1 MGDHADSVPAVT
13 DLAQSINEITAL
25 IHEYAFRLDAG
36 DLDGVAALFEHGE
49 LGSTRHDGRLR
60 GTAEARTNYDGV
72 IIYEDGTPQTQ
83 HQITNV
89 TIKVDGSSA
98 TAKSSFTVLQIGK
111 LGFQPIV
118 AGNYLDRFE
127 QVDGGWRYSERVF
140 DPRLLGDLSRH
151 MQRT

>member
-1 MGDHADSVPAVT
+1 MT
-13 DLAQSINEITAL
+13 DLAGAVNEITAL

-60 GTAEARTNYDGV
+60 GSAEARTNYKNV
-72 IIYEDGTPQTQ
+72 ILYADGTPRTQ

-89 TIKVDGSSA
+89 TVTVDGTTA
-98 TAKSSFTVLQIGK
+98 TARSSFTVLQVIK
-111 LGFQPIV
+111 KRFQPIV

-127 QVDGGWRYSERVF
+127 QADGVWRFTERIF
-140 DPRLLGDLSRH
+140 DPRLLGDLSHH
-151 MQRT
+151 MRRT

>member
-1 MGDHADSVPAVT
+1 MT
-13 DLAQSINEITAL
+13 DLARDVNEITAL

-60 GTAEARTNYDGV
+60 GTAEARTNYNNV
-72 IIYEDGTPQTQ
+72 ILYADGTPRTQ

-89 TIKVDGSSA
+89 TVKVDGTTA
-98 TAKSSFTVLQIGK
+98 TARSSFTVLQIVK
-111 LGFQPIV
+111 KGFQPIV

-127 QVDGGWRYSERVF
+127 QVDGVWRFTERVF
-140 DPRLLGDLSRH
+140 DPRLLGDLSHHLR
-151 MQRT
+151 RT

>member
-1 MGDHADSVPAVT
+1 VSDDFARAV
-13 DLAQSINEITAL
+13 NEITAL

-60 GTAEARTNYDGV
+60 GTAEARTNYNNV
-72 IIYEDGTPQTQ
+72 ILYADGTPRTQ

-89 TIKVDGSSA
+89 TVKVDGPTA
-98 TAKSSFTVLQIGK
+98 TARSSFTVLQIVK
-111 LGFQPIV
+111 KGFQAIV

-127 QVDGGWRYSERVF
+127 QVHGVWRFRERVF
-140 DPRLLGDLSRH
+140 DPHLLGDLSKHLR
-151 MQRT
+151 RT

>member
-1 MGDHADSVPAVT
+1 VPAVS
-13 DLAQSINEITAL
+13 DDFAHAVNEITAL

-60 GTAEARTNYDGV
+60 GAAEARTNYNNV
-72 IIYEDGTPQTQ
+72 ILYADGTPRTQ

-89 TIKVDGSSA
+89 TVKVDGTTA
-98 TAKSSFTVLQIGK
+98 TARSSFTVLQIVK
-111 LGFQPIV
+111 RGFQAIV

-127 QVDGGWRYSERVF
+127 QVEGVWRFTERVF
-140 DPRLLGDLSRH
+140 DPHLLGDLSKHLR
-151 MQRT
+151 RT

>member
-1 MGDHADSVPAVT
+1 MGDHAHPVPGMT
-13 DLAQSINEITAL
+13 DLARAVNEITAL

-60 GTAEARTNYDGV
+60 GSAEARTNYKNV
-72 IIYEDGTPQTQ
+72 ILYADGTPRTQ

-89 TIKVDGSSA
+89 TVTVDGTTA
-98 TAKSSFTVLQIGK
+98 TARSSFTVLQVIK
-111 LGFQPIV
+111 KRFQPIV

-127 QVDGGWRYSERVF
+127 QVDGAWRFTERVF
-140 DPRLLGDLSRH
+140 DPRLLGDLSHH
-151 MQRT
+151 MRRT

>member
-1 MGDHADSVPAVT
+1 MS
-13 DLAQSINEITAL
+13 DLAHDVNEITAL

-49 LGSTRHDGRLR
+49 LGSTRHEGRLR
-60 GTAEARTNYDGV
+60 GSAEARTNYNNV
-72 IIYEDGTPQTQ
+72 ILYADGTPRTQ

-89 TIKVDGSSA
+89 TVKIDGTAA
-98 TAKSSFTVLQIGK
+98 TARSSFTVLQIVK
-111 LGFQPIV
+111 KGFQPIV

-127 QVDGGWRYSERVF
+127 QFDGAWRFSERIF

-151 MQRT
+151 MRRT